1 MNDETPDQALDVLR
15 TIWSATGQGR
25 ADIADS
31 ERACK
36 KMSDVGFAG
45 MAGPDGDLRAAWR
58 ATLEREGK
66 LNPAAGSVLD
76 TGEERA
82 GWSTPTLSTG

>member
-1 MNDETPDQALDVLR
+1 MSDETPDQALDVLR
-15 TIWSATGQGR
+15 TIWSATGQR
-25 ADIADS
+25 RQDIAGAEKS
-31 ERACK
+31 CQR
-36 KMSDVGFAG
+36 MSDVGFAG

-76 TGEERA
+76 PG
-82 GWSTPTLSTG
+82 

>member
-1 MNDETPDQALDVLR
+1 MTDEKPDQALDVLR
-15 TIWSATGQGR
+15 TIWSATGQSR
-25 ADIADS
+25 DDITGPEKS
-31 ERACK
+31 CR

-66 LNPAAGSVLD
+66 LNPVAGSVLD
-76 TGEERA
+76 PGEARR
-82 GWSTPTLSTG
+82 